1 MGNEFSCCQSAKE
14 RESISSSD
22 GRSGSTDA
30 ASGLRRRPNPRSS
43 LNEMLR
49 KPSIFKTPD
58 MYDGPSSSTASY
70 HYNQPSQSSFSTGDI
85 SSSPSSAST
94 AKNHHKKKS
103 SISSLIPPTESDSS
117 QRRRNSSQ
125 RDIKILLLGTG
136 ESGKSTIL
144 KQMRILHKG
153 GFSLDERAN
162 FRLDIYRNIIEGM
175 QQIIR
180 AISELDLDY
189 GTEENQNKV
198 EIYSQFLELLTPPE
212 YEEWDGIPFSI
223 LEALK
228 FLWIDSGLQKI
239 YGKLMHMAYIID
251 SAPYFFD
258 ELDRVGAAGYVPTDA
273 DIVRARTT
281 TTGISEVTFK
291 SRYFNIK
298 MVDVGGQR
306 SERDK
311 KWVQCFENVT
321 CVIFCVSLSEYDQ
334 VLLEDVATN
343 RMLESFQ
350 LFEDVVNSQW
360 FLNSSIVLF
369 LNKTDL
375 FCKKISTIPL
385 SEYFEDFTGDDCSF
399 EQAAEFLRD
408 KFLALNQYRLQIY
421 PYLTCATDTENIS
434 MVFQAVE
441 ETVLANALRDTG
453 IF

>member
-1 MGNEFSCCQSAKE
+1 
-14 RESISSSD
+14 
-22 GRSGSTDA
+22 
-30 ASGLRRRPNPRSS
+30 
-43 LNEMLR
+43 
-49 KPSIFKTPD
+49 
-58 MYDGPSSSTASY
+58 
-70 HYNQPSQSSFSTGDI
+70 
-85 SSSPSSAST
+85 
-94 AKNHHKKKS
+94 
-103 SISSLIPPTESDSS
+103 
-117 QRRRNSSQ
+117 
-125 RDIKILLLGTG
+125 
-136 ESGKSTIL
+136 
-144 KQMRILHKG
+144 MRILHKG
-153 GFSLDERAN
+153 GFSLDERTS
-162 FRLDIYRNIIEGM
+162 FRIDIYRNIIEGM

-180 AISELDLDY
+180 AISELNLDY

-198 EIYSQFLELLTPPE
+198 EIYSQFIEHLPPPE
-212 YEEWDGIPFSI
+212 YEGWDTIPFSI
-223 LEALK
+223 MEALK
-228 FLWIDSGLQKI
+228 FLWLESGVQKI
-239 YGKLMHMAYIID
+239 YGKLMHLAYIID

-258 ELDRVGAAGYVPTDA
+258 ELDRVGAVGYVPTDA

-334 VLLEDVATN
+334 VLLEDISTN

-385 SEYFEDFTGDDCSF
+385 SEYFEDFVGDDCSF
-399 EQAAEFLRD
+399 EQAANF
-408 KFLALNQYRLQIY
+408 
-421 PYLTCATDTENIS
+421 
-434 MVFQAVE
+434 
-441 ETVLANALRDTG
+441 
-453 IF
+453 